1 MTDPEDI
8 PATVLCDKPMI
19 LCVTLAIFCVVG
31 FWVLLLII
39 YILLSHSIDAKHACD
54 EEVKNEMLK
63 ALFAEA
69 KYQSRK
75 K

>member
-1 MTDPEDI
+1 
-8 PATVLCDKPMI
+8 MI

-63 ALFAEA
+63 ELLQQGELLA
-69 KYQSRK
+69 KTFCACR
-75 K
+75 